1 MNEHTMVDPDLVEMM
16 ESVFTTHRTAIPP
29 SADGAAVLD
38 PQLWKVL
45 DDLGLARLTGS
56 ESHGGSGADWHAAAV
71 LLGAAAATAVP
82 VPVAEH
88 DLLAGWLLET
98 AGLPM
103 DGRLRTAFLLTDPR
117 EASMVPW
124 ARDAEF
130 LVALRRNESSWMVS
144 DIARERATITMVQN
158 IAGEPRD
165 RVTIDVDNATWTSV
179 PDHVAE
185 TYILRGALARVLQA
199 CGAMERIVELS
210 IEHASSRVQFGRPLS
225 KFQAVQRL
233 VTGIAAETALARAA
247 ADAAVARVE
256 REGWNTPGA
265 AFSVAVAKSCA
276 GHAASTV
283 VRSAHQVHGA
293 IGTTHEHELH
303 RYTLPVLAWRSE
315 FGSVSK
321 WDQLLTRTAVD
332 AGRDQAWS
340 LITKGRPVPGVLDIM
355 TPELGIIE

>member
-1 MNEHTMVDPDLVEMM
+1 MNTHTTVDPDLVEMM
-16 ESVFTTHRTAIPP
+16 ESVFATHRTALPHP
-29 SADGAAVLD
+29 GDAAAFDPKLWAVLG
-38 PQLWKVL
+38 
-45 DDLGLARLTGS
+45 DLGLARLTGG
-56 ESHGGSGADWHAAAV
+56 ESHGGSGADWHASAV
-71 LLGAAAATAVP
+71 LLGAAAAAAVH

-103 DGRLRTAFLLTDPR
+103 DGRLRTALLLNDPR
-117 EASMVPW
+117 EASVVPW

-130 LVALRRNESSWMVS
+130 LVALRRTESSWMVS
-144 DIARERATITMVQN
+144 DIARERATIITAQN
-158 IAGEPRD
+158 VAGEPRD
-165 RVTIDVDNATWTSV
+165 RVTIDVDNAHWTTV
-179 PDHVAE
+179 PHHVAE
-185 TYILRGALARVLQA
+185 TYILRGALARVVQTCA
-199 CGAMERIVELS
+199 AMERIVELS
-210 IEHASSRVQFGRPLS
+210 IEHASSRVQFGRPLA

-233 VTGIAAETALARAA
+233 VTEIASETALARAA
-247 ADAAVARVE
+247 ADSAVARVE
-256 REGWNTPGA
+256 REGWNTSGA

-315 FGSVSK
+315 FGSVSQ

-340 LITKGRPVPGVLDIM
+340 LITEGRPVPGVSDII
-355 TPELGIIE
+355 G